1 MFKKKTSAAA
11 ALISD
16 IRAVTAALARAN
28 AAAAQCTDP
37 LLFES
42 TIYEIKYLQTRYAYL
57 TNLARSAGIESRS
70 FMPVERGR
78 LWKKSS

>member
-1 MFKKKTSAAA
+1 MFKKKNPAANT
-11 ALISD
+11 LIAE
-16 IRAVTAALARAN
+16 IRAVTTALSHAN
-28 AAAAQCTDP
+28 AAAEHCTDP

-57 TNLARSAGIESRS
+57 TNLARRENIRSRS
-70 FMPVERGR
+70 FNPSVRGQ